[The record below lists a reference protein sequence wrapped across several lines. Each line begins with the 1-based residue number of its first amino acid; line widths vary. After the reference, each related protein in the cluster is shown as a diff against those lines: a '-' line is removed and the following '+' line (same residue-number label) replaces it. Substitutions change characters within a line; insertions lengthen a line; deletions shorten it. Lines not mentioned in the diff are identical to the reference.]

1 MTDPAGA
8 RSLEALDLA
17 RLEKLVQSFD
27 RIRLLVVGDVVL
39 DEYLWGNVER
49 VSPEA
54 PVPIVHVD
62 RETVV
67 LGGAGNVL
75 RNVVALGG
83 GGCFASAVGSD
94 ADGAK
99 VSQLI
104 GDLGVSSQAVF
115 FEEGRPTTRKTRVVA
130 RGQQI
135 IRFDRETRRPVS
147 EETARALRKAVSGLS
162 GELDGAIFA
171 DYGKGVF
178 SESLT
183 AELMGD
189 LSDAGVPVS
198 VDPKRVIS
206 IYSGAS
212 LVKPNGAEARAFAG
226 VSEADDVA
234 SSFLAERVCDELGD
248 VQVVVTLG
256 DAGMDILDK
265 GHPVQRVSTMP
276 REVFDVQGA
285 GDTTIAALTLA
296 LRAGATLLEAAVI
309 ANAASGIVVAKMG
322 TATASQAELRGMLPV
337 ALRCAQEAP

>member
-1 MTDPAGA
+1 MTDPEGA

-17 RLEKLVQSFD
+17 RLEKLVEGFG

-75 RNVVALGG
+75 RNGVALGG
-83 GGCFASAVGSD
+83 GGFFASAVGSD

-99 VSQLI
+99 VLQLV
-104 GDLGVSSQAVF
+104 GDLGVSTQAIVS
-115 FEEGRPTTRKTRVVA
+115 EEGRPTTRKTRVVA
-130 RGQQI
+130 RGQQV
-135 IRFDRETRRPVS
+135 IRFDRETRRAVS
-147 EETARALRKAVSGLS
+147 EETASTLDEAVSRLS

-171 DYGKGVF
+171 DYGKGIF

-183 AELMGD
+183 AGLMRKF
-189 LSDAGVPVS
+189 LDASVPVS
-198 VDPKRVIS
+198 VDPKGVLS
-206 IYSGAS
+206 IYGGAS
-212 LVKPNGAEARAFAG
+212 LVKPNGPEARSLVGF
-226 VSEADDVA
+226 SETDEVTSSVVA
-234 SSFLAERVCDELGD
+234 ARVRDQLGE
-248 VQVVVTLG
+248 VQVVITLG
-256 DAGMDILDK
+256 DAGMDVLDK
-265 GHPVQRVSTMP
+265 NGPVQRVATMP

-296 LRAGATLLEAAVI
+296 LRTGATLLEAAVI

-337 ALRCAQEAP
+337 ALRYAQEAA